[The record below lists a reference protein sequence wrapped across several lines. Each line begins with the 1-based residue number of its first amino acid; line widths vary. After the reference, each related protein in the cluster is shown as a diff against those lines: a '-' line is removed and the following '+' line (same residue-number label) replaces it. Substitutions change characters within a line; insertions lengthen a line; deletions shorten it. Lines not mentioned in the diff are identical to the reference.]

1 MPVDDAER
9 PVVLTVAS
17 RVSDGRAVVELVG
30 ELDLDGIDLLLAAV
44 GEHID
49 SGVTAIEIDAEALTF
64 IDSAGLHAVLTSQ
77 TAAHTAGVSF
87 RVVSLSPQL
96 SRVVALTGLAEVLA
110 I

>member
-1 MPVDDAER
+1 MPVDNAER
-9 PVVLTVAS
+9 PVVLTIAS

-30 ELDLDGIDLLLAAV
+30 ELDLDGVDTLLAAV
-44 GEHID
+44 REHLD
-49 SGVTAIEIDAEALTF
+49 NAVTAVELDAEALTF
-64 IDSAGLHAVLTSQ
+64 IDSAGLHAVLSAQ
-77 TAAHTAGVSF
+77 TAAHRAGVTF